1 LGVLVIE
8 LVNIVPHLEFSDSL
22 KAAIFE
28 AFAEYFLE
36 FPLELFIEEPVPN
49 FGHFSFRES
58 LRYLHELDEP
68 LPVDLISVVVDA
80 MLLEKSF
87 PEPVKLSLE
96 LLVIELLE
104 IIQVEDIPGL
114 VFLK

>member
-1 LGVLVIE
+1 MIE

-49 FGHFSFRES
+49 FGHVS
-58 LRYLHELDEP
+58 LRHLHELDEP